1 MHRKK
6 RNTIPVTVYSPAP
19 IAKPR
24 MLHAQRPV
32 EVVRPLIWLR
42 ELKRM
47 ALPLTSAAAMTVAAE
62 RMGSRA
68 PKLLIRYT
76 SSSMDT
82 VEAKDT
88 STNVRSPAEWRL
100 LERSHPITEASSTA
114 SAMRSS
120 TEPVFSPRDHS
131 PRRSARGS
139 CMAKIIVFSFQP
151 AAHGRARHSA
161 LRQRPKTLFR
171 PHNRPRGA
179 RAARFGWR

>member
-1 MHRKK
+1 
-6 RNTIPVTVYSPAP
+6 
-19 IAKPR
+19 

-88 STNVRSPAEWRL
+88 STNVRSPAE
-100 LERSHPITEASSTA
+100 
-114 SAMRSS
+114 
-120 TEPVFSPRDHS
+120 
-131 PRRSARGS
+131 
-139 CMAKIIVFSFQP
+139 
-151 AAHGRARHSA
+151 
-161 LRQRPKTLFR
+161 
-171 PHNRPRGA
+171 
-179 RAARFGWR
+179 